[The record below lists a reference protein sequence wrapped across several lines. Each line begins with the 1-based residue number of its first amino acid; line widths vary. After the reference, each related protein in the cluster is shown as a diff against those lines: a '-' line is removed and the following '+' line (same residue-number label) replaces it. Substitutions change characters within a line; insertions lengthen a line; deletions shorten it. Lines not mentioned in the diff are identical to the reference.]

1 MFSHSLGCVIN
12 LQIYLKEDYSILGYE
27 AVSVYN

>member
-1 MFSHSLGCVIN
+1 VYSLSVGCVIN
-12 LQIYLKEDYSILGYE
+12 LRSCLKEDYSILGYE